1 MTKHS
6 TLNYEQLIGI
16 NLELHVDLG
25 GKVDVGLDSPGPHIG
40 HYHEHG
46 VRSAVPNVTN
56 SIAFID

>member
-40 HYHEHG
+40 HYHEDG
-46 VRSAVPNVTN
+46 VRSAVTNVTN